1 MRFSLIRNETERI
14 AAAHVVVTRSCIAMT
29 SQIADLRDVG
39 RRASEMLPPF
49 EMFDLS
55 IVTMKSERNSSF
67 GIHGTDRSP
76 RVVND
81 KLFYIAAEDR
91 PGPVRVIRFRS
102 ERRID

>member
-1 MRFSLIRNETERI
+1 MCRRG
-14 AAAHVVVTRSCIAMT
+14 VTIGAVATRATRTAVGEARRC
-29 SQIADLRDVG
+29 VG

-55 IVTMKSERNSSF
+55 IVTMRSERNSSF

-91 PGPVRVIRFRS
+91 PGPVLVIRFRS